1 MPNYALGKLAGSACD
16 TILPPPPPAPV
27 PLAWQVY
34 PNPTT
39 DMLYI
44 DVPDSSATQIELAV
58 HNAVGQCLHT
68 YQLQVNAKH
77 QAEFSLQHLAKAVYF
92 VSIRHKQERFVKKV
106 MKL

>member
-1 MPNYALGKLAGSACD
+1 
-16 TILPPPPPAPV
+16 
-27 PLAWQVY
+27 
-34 PNPTT
+34 
-39 DMLYI
+39 MLYI

-58 HNAVGQCLHT
+58 HNAVGQCLHI

-77 QAEFSLQHLAKAVYF
+77 QAEFSMQHLAKAVYF